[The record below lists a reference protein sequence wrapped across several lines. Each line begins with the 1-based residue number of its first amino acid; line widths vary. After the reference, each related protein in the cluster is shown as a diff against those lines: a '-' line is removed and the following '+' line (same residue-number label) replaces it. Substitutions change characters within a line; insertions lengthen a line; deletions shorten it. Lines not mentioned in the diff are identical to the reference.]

1 MLALIA
7 AHIVAAVA
15 APALVRALDR
25 RAFAVLAVIPAG
37 AFVWALSQTNS
48 VTGER
53 GGAVEEHRTWIDSV
67 GLDLSFRLSALSWL
81 MTLVVT
87 GVGALVLVFCA
98 YYFRPGA
105 NGTKRFAGVLTAF
118 AGAMLGLVL
127 ADDLILLYVFWELT
141 TVLSYLLIGHNP
153 ERRANRRAAM
163 QALIVTT
170 AGGLAMLVGVVMLGQ
185 ISGTYRISAILAAP
199 PSGTAVTVAV
209 MLLLAGAVSKSA
221 LVPFHFW
228 LPGAM
233 AAPTPVSAYLHAAAM
248 VKAGVYLVALLAPAF
263 ADVTPWR
270 PTLMSLGVATMILG
284 GLRALRQND
293 LKLLLA
299 YGTVSQLGFL
309 MVLTGAGTQVAALA
323 GLAMLLAHALFK
335 AALFLLVGVI
345 DRCTGT
351 RDIRRLNGVWSR
363 MPVAF
368 AAAVLAAGS
377 MAGLPPLA
385 AFVAKETA
393 YEAFVNGEAGMP
405 AAASWAT
412 LAGLVIGSA
421 LTVAYSAR
429 FLWGGFARK
438 DGMHAAGEP
447 AGECK
452 TPAVGFV
459 APSVLLALAGLA
471 VGFAGAVETR
481 LLRPYIEL
489 FPSHGHSSS
498 LSLWHGFNLALGL
511 SVLSLIIGLMLFHRR
526 VAVERVQ
533 HRLAPRL
540 DAEAGY
546 RAMMRNL
553 DRLAVSITGA
563 TQRGSLPVYIAVIL
577 IVVITVPGTALL
589 AVNYSWSALHWW
601 DTPAQAVVSAVIVIA
616 AIGAARSRRRLKAV
630 ILTGVVGYGA
640 ALLFVL
646 HGAPDLALTQILV
659 ETITLVIF
667 VLVLRKLPTY
677 FSDRPLTASRWW
689 RMAVGV
695 LVGLVMATLTF
706 AAASSRTEAPVSE
719 GYPGPAVSYGGGEN
733 VVNVALVD
741 IRVWDTMGEI
751 SVLVVAATGVASLIF
766 LITGRSGRWRTSLDT
781 SQVPRFRTTDQ
792 PTRTRWLA
800 TSQVMAPDRRSL
812 VVEVVTRLLFHTIL
826 IFSIYLLFTGHNNPG
841 GGFAGGLVA
850 GLALT
855 VRYVAGGR
863 RELNAA
869 APVDA
874 GLVLGIGL
882 FIATGSGLIPL
893 MFGGEVLQ
901 SVLIDLDLPLIGH
914 VHFVTSLFFDV
925 GVYLVVIGLVLD
937 MLRSL
942 GGGIDS
948 DYENDDASDAGRSD
962 DADADDEPAGPRP
975 AEPEPYL
982 PGAGA

>member
-1 MLALIA
+1 MTMIALIA
-7 AHIVAAVA
+7 AHMVAAVA

-25 RAFAVLAVIPAG
+25 RAFGMLALVPAG
-37 AFVWALSQTNS
+37 TFAWALSQTDT
-48 VTGER
+48 VTGQ
-53 GGAVEEHRTWIDSV
+53 GGSSIDEHQTWIDSV

-81 MTLVVT
+81 MTLVVA

-105 NGTKRFAGVLTAF
+105 SGTKRFAGVLTAF

-153 ERRANRRAAM
+153 ERRANRRAPM

-185 ISGTYRISAILAAP
+185 IAGTYRISAILAAP

-263 ADVTPWR
+263 AHVTPWR
-270 PTLMSLGVATMILG
+270 PTLMILGVTTMILG

-335 AALFLLVGVI
+335 AALFLIVGVI

-351 RDIRRLNGVWSR
+351 RDIRRLSGMWSR

-393 YEAFVNGEAGMP
+393 YEAFVNGEAGMTT
-405 AAASWAT
+405 AASWVT
-412 LAGLVIGSA
+412 LAGLVAGSA

-429 FLWGGFARK
+429 FLWGGFAGK
-438 DGMHAAGEP
+438 AGTKAGGEP
-447 AGECK
+447 VSECK
-452 TPAVGFV
+452 TPAAGFM

-471 VGFAGAVETR
+471 VGFAGAAETR

-489 FPSHGHSSS
+489 FPSHGHDSS

-511 SVLSLIIGLMLFHRR
+511 SALSIIIGLILFRYR
-526 VAVERVQ
+526 DTVETTQR
-533 HRLAPRL
+533 RLAPGF
-540 DAEAGY
+540 DAESGY
-546 RAMMRNL
+546 RGMMRNL
-553 DRLAVSITGA
+553 DRLAVSLTGA

-577 IVVITVPGTALL
+577 LVVVTVPGTALL
-589 AVNYSWSALHWW
+589 AVNYSWTGLYWW
-601 DTPAQAVVSAVIVIA
+601 DTPAQAVVGAVIVMA
-616 AIGAARSRRRLKAV
+616 AIAAARSRRRLKAV

-640 ALLFVL
+640 ALLFVI
-646 HGAPDLALTQILV
+646 HGAPDLALTQVLV

-667 VLVLRKLPTY
+667 VLVLRRLPTY

-695 LVGLVMATLTF
+695 LVGLVMAALTF
-706 AAASSRTEAPVSE
+706 AAASSRTEAPISE
-719 GYPGPAVSYGGGEN
+719 GYAEPAVSYGGGEN
-733 VVNVALVD
+733 IVNVALVD

-766 LITGRSGRWRTSLDT
+766 LITGRSGRWQTSLDT

-792 PTRTRWLA
+792 ASRTRWLA
-800 TSQVMAPDRRSL
+800 TSQVMAPERRSL

-826 IFSIYLLFTGHNNPG
+826 VYSIYLLFTGHNNPG
-841 GGFAGGLVA
+841 GGIARGQLHGQANSVRYGAGG
-850 GLALT
+850 G
-855 VRYVAGGR
+855 
-863 RELNAA
+863 RELNGA

-901 SVLIDLDLPLIGH
+901 SALIDLNLPLIGH
-914 VHFVTSLFFDV
+914 VHFVTSLLFDV

-948 DYENDDASDAGRSD
+948 DTEAGDDNREPIQEPSLIRAGGD
-962 DADADDEPAGPRP
+962 T
-975 AEPEPYL
+975 
-982 PGAGA
+982 